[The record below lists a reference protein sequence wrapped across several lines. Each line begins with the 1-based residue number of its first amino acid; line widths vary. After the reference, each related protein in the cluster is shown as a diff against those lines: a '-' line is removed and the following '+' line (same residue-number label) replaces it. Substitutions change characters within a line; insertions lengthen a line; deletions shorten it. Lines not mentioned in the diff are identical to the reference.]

1 MALGTPDNP
10 PSPGQSA
17 LQPSEA
23 RISPTAGS
31 PAAASQ
37 AARPT
42 WTTLHLWQIQP
53 VRDALLVLVL
63 VGLVWA
69 GYKLSIVTVPL
80 LLALLLAYLVEPLVA
95 RVTRTGTVRRPFAV
109 LSLIVLSTLLVVVPA
124 TLALTYGAA
133 QGTKLAQ
140 TQVRNIESLLR
151 SVGSPDNDAYRAS
164 LPSARWKGLRDWL
177 VEQEARAKLSEAVTG
192 VRKGVG
198 EVMGA
203 PKDQAQDEPKD
214 TPKEAAK
221 EAPQQQPQS
230 QPALASDAPAK
241 DPAAPAEPAEP
252 EEMSA
257 VSGAVAQIVSQGV
270 DWLRTNAG
278 QLSARAVQAGA
289 DVFTVAA
296 GVLSSLAK
304 LAFGGFLT
312 LFFFFFFSVGFGN
325 VRSFFRD
332 LVPEARRERVFSLAD
347 RMDRVIAGFV
357 RGRLTICACQIVL
370 FTMLYW
376 AIGVPAPFIVGP
388 LVGVL
393 TLAPYAAALGMP
405 VAMAL
410 MFLSPAG
417 LGDFRDN
424 WWWILAA
431 PIGVQAISQVLDDY
445 ILSPMI
451 QGKNTDMSMPLI
463 LFATIA
469 GGVLGGFYGLL
480 LAIPVAACGKILV
493 TELVLPHVRAWSTGK
508 ASDLLPINR

>member
-1 MALGTPDNP
+1 
-10 PSPGQSA
+10 
-17 LQPSEA
+17 
-23 RISPTAGS
+23 
-31 PAAASQ
+31 
-37 AARPT
+37 
-42 WTTLHLWQIQP
+42 
-53 VRDALLVLVL
+53 
-63 VGLVWA
+63 
-69 GYKLSIVTVPL
+69 
-80 LLALLLAYLVEPLVA
+80 
-95 RVTRTGTVRRPFAV
+95 
-109 LSLIVLSTLLVVVPA
+109 
-124 TLALTYGAA
+124 
-133 QGTKLAQ
+133 
-140 TQVRNIESLLR
+140 
-151 SVGSPDNDAYRAS
+151 
-164 LPSARWKGLRDWL
+164 
-177 VEQEARAKLSEAVTG
+177 
-192 VRKGVG
+192 
-198 EVMGA
+198 
-203 PKDQAQDEPKD
+203 
-214 TPKEAAK
+214 
-221 EAPQQQPQS
+221 
-230 QPALASDAPAK
+230 
-241 DPAAPAEPAEP
+241 
-252 EEMSA
+252 MSA